1 MRFRTAIEISRRN
14 KSLGCLSLTNVSSTC
29 GVVFVR
35 RGIFSSPGL
44 VFNRCL
50 SESWMSAC
58 QLLKLSRNGICLMPE
73 FSQDCSVSNT
83 ECCCSIPFGGD
94 GWLYTAVCC
103 FFSKSW
109 VSWIVSNAE
118 SCSYCLACFVQER
131 SPEVFARQLRRTVEV
146 LLRWSLICHMQFR
159 SEDLAFP
166 VKRQFGLFHPS
177 YFVCLPSVL
186 TLSHRSSIPRRWCVC
201 CLGSK
206 KSFLCGVVRF
216 ATELTGWVH
225 SSGLLSFRLFAL
237 WIVVILAFLL
247 SGLEYAWLLLLLLF
261 LPALFGWC

>member
-1 MRFRTAIEISRRN
+1 MPFRTAIEISRRN

-94 GWLYTAVCC
+94 GWLYTAHRLEIDWTNTQFC
-103 FFSKSW
+103 FCVFLYIIRAVYIAIQCNFSYNCYGAVTHYLL
-109 VSWIVSNAE
+109 VSFDAIV
-118 SCSYCLACFVQER
+118 
-131 SPEVFARQLRRTVEV
+131 T
-146 LLRWSLICHMQFR
+146 
-159 SEDLAFP
+159 
-166 VKRQFGLFHPS
+166 
-177 YFVCLPSVL
+177 
-186 TLSHRSSIPRRWCVC
+186 
-201 CLGSK
+201 
-206 KSFLCGVVRF
+206 
-216 ATELTGWVH
+216 
-225 SSGLLSFRLFAL
+225 
-237 WIVVILAFLL
+237 
-247 SGLEYAWLLLLLLF
+247 
-261 LPALFGWC
+261 